1 MALIWNRNGLR
12 KPVYR
17 KEYYYDDLAV
27 IVSSDDCLCSFI
39 ARQSVCDVVIYLHL
53 YPSAIVYSRRYSS
66 ICAYDLLHSFHRH
79 FSNRVGV
86 DTSLTPIYHTKFNH
100 QRNSVYNTG
109 KKKGRDSCAFITEK
123 RRNRGRVHLGVNC
136 KWWSR
141 TVPSHEFCF
150 LIQICV

>member
-1 MALIWNRNGLR
+1 MALVWNRNGLR

-109 KKKGRDSCAFITEK
+109 KKRDGI
-123 RRNRGRVHLGVNC
+123 RVHLSLKSAAIVAGCTWVLTVNDE
-136 KWWSR
+136 
-141 TVPSHEFCF
+141 VVLFPHMNFVF
-150 LIQICV
+150 

>member
-109 KKKGRDSCAFITEK
+109 KKRDGI
-123 RRNRGRVHLGVNC
+123 RVHLSLKSAAIVAGCTWVLTVNDE
-136 KWWSR
+136 
-141 TVPSHEFCF
+141 VVLFPHMNFVF
-150 LIQICV
+150 